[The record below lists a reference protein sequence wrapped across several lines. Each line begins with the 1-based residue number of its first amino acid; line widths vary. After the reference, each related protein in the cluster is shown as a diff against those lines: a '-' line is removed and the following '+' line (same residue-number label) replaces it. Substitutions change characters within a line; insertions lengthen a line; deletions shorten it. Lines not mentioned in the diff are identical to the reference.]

1 MWTPESLIIIGL
13 TFFIAGS
20 VKGVI
25 GLGLPTVALALLT
38 ATYGLKPAMA
48 LLLIP
53 SLVTNVWQ
61 GVVGGA
67 FIDLMR
73 RLWSMLLLICV
84 ATWFGVHVLAMA
96 DTALL
101 SALLGGLL
109 CVYAGLSLA
118 RVTVPGPGRSEPWIS
133 PVIGAVNGVLTGMTG
148 SFVVPSVIYL
158 QALGLAARRFRPGDG
173 DRVLRI
179 DAGAGGVARRSAVS
193 LDGARRRVR
202 PCHRPGDYRHGV
214 RAKNPAAPVGS
225 GLPAGVLLR
234 RADPRAS
241 TSWGGR
247 FSCPPDPGGRRGN
260 ITA

>member
-1 MWTPESLIIIGL
+1 MWTPESFVIIGL

-61 GVVGGA
+61 GLVGGS
-67 FIDLMR
+67 FLILMR

-96 DTALL
+96 ETALL

-109 CVYAGLSLA
+109 CLYAGLSLA

-133 PVIGAVNGVLTGMTG
+133 PMIGLVNGALTGMTG

-158 QALGLAARRFRPGDG
+158 QALGLPR
-173 DRVLRI
+173 
-179 DAGAGGVARRSAVS
+179 DAFVQAMGIVFSVSTLALAVS
-193 LDGARRRVR
+193 LGGQRFLSMELGVVSALAIVPAIVGMVFGQKIRRCLSEAVFRRVFFYAVLILGAYIIGR
-202 PCHRPGDYRHGV
+202 SLLL
-214 RAKNPAAPVGS
+214 PV
-225 GLPAGVLLR
+225 
-234 RADPRAS
+234 
-241 TSWGGR
+241 
-247 FSCPPDPGGRRGN
+247 
-260 ITA
+260 

>member
-1 MWTPESLIIIGL
+1 MWTPESLVIIGL

-67 FIDLMR
+67 FLVLMR
-73 RLWSMLLLICV
+73 RLCSLLLLICI

-101 SALLGGLL
+101 SALLGALL
-109 CVYAGLSLA
+109 CLYAGLSLA

-133 PVIGAVNGVLTGMTG
+133 PLVGVVNGVLTGMTG

-158 QALGLAARRFRPGDG
+158 QSLGLPR
-173 DRVLRI
+173 
-179 DAGAGGVARRSAVS
+179 DAFIQAMGIVFSVSTLALAVS
-193 LDGARRRVR
+193 LGGQRFLSVELGAVSAIAIVPAIIGMVFGQKIRRRLSEAAFRRVFFCAVLVLGIYIIGR
-202 PCHRPGDYRHGV
+202 SLFM
-214 RAKNPAAPVGS
+214 PA
-225 GLPAGVLLR
+225 
-234 RADPRAS
+234 
-241 TSWGGR
+241 
-247 FSCPPDPGGRRGN
+247 
-260 ITA
+260 

>member
-1 MWTPESLIIIGL
+1 MWSPESLVVIGL

-67 FIDLMR
+67 FLILMR

-84 ATWFGVHVLAMA
+84 ATWYGVHVLAMA

-118 RVTVPGPGRSEPWIS
+118 RVTVPAPGRSEPWTS
-133 PVIGAVNGVLTGMTG
+133 PVIGVVNGVLTGMTG

-158 QALGLAARRFRPGDG
+158 QALSLPRGAFVQAMGIVFSVSTLA
-173 DRVLRI
+173 L
-179 DAGAGGVARRSAVS
+179 AVS
-193 LDGARRRVR
+193 LGGQRFLSMELGTVSTIAIVPAIIGMVFGQKIRRRLSEAVFRRVFFCAVLILGLYIIVR
-202 PCHRPGDYRHGV
+202 SLFM
-214 RAKNPAAPVGS
+214 PA
-225 GLPAGVLLR
+225 
-234 RADPRAS
+234 
-241 TSWGGR
+241 
-247 FSCPPDPGGRRGN
+247 
-260 ITA
+260 

>member
-1 MWTPESLIIIGL
+1 MWTPESLIVIGL

-67 FIDLMR
+67 FLVLMR

-109 CVYAGLSLA
+109 CLYAGLSLA
-118 RVTVPGPGRSEPWIS
+118 RVTVPGPGQTESWIS
-133 PVIGAVNGVLTGMTG
+133 PAIGLVNGVLTGMTG

-158 QALGLAARRFRPGDG
+158 QALGLPR
-173 DRVLRI
+173 
-179 DAGAGGVARRSAVS
+179 DAFVQAMGIVFSVSTLALAVS
-193 LDGARRRVR
+193 LGGQRFLSMELGAVSALAIVPAIVGMVFGQKIRRRLSEAVFR
-202 PCHRPGDYRHGV
+202 RVFFYAVLILGAYIIGRSLFM
-214 RAKNPAAPVGS
+214 PV
-225 GLPAGVLLR
+225 
-234 RADPRAS
+234 
-241 TSWGGR
+241 
-247 FSCPPDPGGRRGN
+247 
-260 ITA
+260 